1 MRYHCGTGARQ
12 SVETMQTPSTPA
24 NEEARVA
31 TLRSLN
37 ILDTLPEERFDRL
50 TRLAR
55 RIFNVPI
62 ALVSLVDA
70 ERQWFK
76 SNQGFEQ
83 ATEGP
88 RDESFCAHAILSDE
102 LLEVPDA
109 LKDMRFFDNPAVTGG
124 LGLRYYAG
132 RPLKSASGM
141 RLGTLCLVDTRP
153 RELTDDEKAS
163 LDDLAS
169 MAEQEIMAMQ
179 LATLDHLTQ
188 LTNRR
193 GFEALGRHVLSACQ
207 RLGFPLSVIMMDLDG
222 FKAINDTL
230 GHDEG
235 DQALKAFA
243 QLLLDCFRSSDV
255 VARLGGDEFAVLLS
269 NTSEGQARE
278 TLRRLGPALDAYNA
292 GSGRGYKLAYSAGV
306 YCEQSPGSVDLAEL
320 LRKADQALYEAKRSR
335 AG

>member
-1 MRYHCGTGARQ
+1 
-12 SVETMQTPSTPA
+12 MQIPSIPA
-24 NEEARVA
+24 NEDARVA
-31 TLRSLN
+31 ILRSLN

-76 SNQGFEQ
+76 SNLGMEEALQ
-83 ATEGP
+83 GP

-109 LKDMRFFDNPAVTGG
+109 LKDPRFFDNPAVTGPTG
-124 LGLRYYAG
+124 VRYYAG
-132 RPLKSASGM
+132 RPLRSACGM

-153 RELTDDEKAS
+153 RQLSEDEKAS
-163 LDDLAS
+163 LDDLAC

-179 LATLDHLTQ
+179 MATLDHLTQ

-207 RLGFPLSVIMMDLDG
+207 RFGFPLSVVMMDLDG
-222 FKAINDTL
+222 FKEINDTF

-235 DQALKAFA
+235 DQALAAFA
-243 QLLLDCFRSSDV
+243 RLLLDSFRGADV

-269 NTSEGQARE
+269 NTSESQARE
-278 TLRRLGPALDAYNA
+278 TLRRLDPALDAWNA
-292 GSGRGYKLAYSAGV
+292 GSGRGYRLACSAGV

-320 LRKADQALYEAKRSR
+320 LRKADQVLYESKRSR
-335 AG
+335 TG